1 MASWARYAASVVVVI
16 ISFWWTW
23 TAKFGGSKI
32 TDNVIAPYL
41 IDKKNLTY
49 TNTVLHYTMNK
60 KTYTITLLA
69 NNGETRTFNW
79 EGEGFFAAC
88 RDAMA
93 SVVRLHDGR
102 QWELVEAKLL
112 A

>member
-1 MASWARYAASVVVVI
+1 
-16 ISFWWTW
+16 
-23 TAKFGGSKI
+23 
-32 TDNVIAPYL
+32 
-41 IDKKNLTY
+41 
-49 TNTVLHYTMNK
+49 MNK

-88 RDAMA
+88 REGMA